1 MSSLAPLRRHGWV
14 PLRDG
19 AKILWEAIVHFANDN
34 GLTLAGHIA
43 YTTLFAIFPFIIFL
57 TTIAGLI
64 GQGEAAARFID
75 YFLEGLPS
83 EVAATLEPAIRDITR
98 QSRTGLMTISIVV
111 TLWVASSGLEAL
123 RTALNEAYNAERTPA
138 IWRARLQSLALT
150 LLFAVGIL
158 VGMVAIVAGP
168 FIWAVLEWI
177 LIIPTFYGWL
187 YGISR
192 YVVGVVIL
200 YAVIVVLYFV
210 LPSRS
215 LRWRDVLPGAGAA
228 VALWIVAASL
238 FSFYLTNLARYSLTY
253 GSLGGIVVTLLFFY
267 VSACIF
273 IFGAELNAAYRRH
286 DVARRAA
293 ASAARVAAR
302 SNAGLAGE
310 SNQR

>member
-1 MSSLAPLRRHGWV
+1 MSSLAPLKRHGWV
-14 PLRDG
+14 PLREAG
-19 AKILWEAIVHFANDN
+19 RVVWEAIVHFANDN
-34 GLTLAGHIA
+34 SLTFAGHIA
-43 YTTLFAIFPFIIFL
+43 YTSLFAIFPFIIFL
-57 TTIAGLI
+57 STLAGVF
-64 GQGEAAARFID
+64 GQSEAAARFIE

-83 EVAATLEPAIRDITR
+83 EVATTLEPAIRDITG

-123 RTALNEAYNAERTPA
+123 RAALNEAYNAEHVPA
-138 IWRARLQSLALT
+138 IWHARLQSLALT
-150 LLFAVGIL
+150 ILFAIGIL

-187 YGISR
+187 YSISR
-192 YVVGVVIL
+192 FVVGIVIL
-200 YAVIVVLYFV
+200 YAVIVILYSV
-210 LPSRS
+210 LPSRN
-215 LRWRDVLPGAGAA
+215 LRWRDVLPGAA
-228 VALWIVAASL
+228 VAVVLWIGSASL

-293 ASAARVAAR
+293 ASGARVAAR
-302 SNAGLAGE
+302 QKPALADASE
-310 SNQR
+310 QR